1 MYGALPKN
9 ERTFSVELEG
19 DTTGIT
25 YKGEFTVKCVLNMS
39 GKHSLELEK
48 TRLMADYANPSA
60 GLAGIAI
67 SLATI
72 RAKVVEGPDWWKKS
86 DAGATI
92 LDENVIF
99 KIFDECVKI
108 ENAWR
113 ADLKKKGEEAQKGN
127 EPTGT

>member
-9 ERTFSVELEG
+9 ERTFTIEMDGE
-19 DTTGIT
+19 TTGIK
-25 YKGEFTVKCVLNMS
+25 YKGEFTAKCVLNMS

-72 RAKVVEGPDWWKKS
+72 RAKVVSGPDWWTKS
-86 DAGATI
+86 DGGANI

-99 KIFDECVKI
+99 KIFDECVKMEI
-108 ENAWR
+108 DWR
-113 ADLKKKGEEAQKGN
+113 SDLKKKGDEAQKGN
-127 EPTGT
+127 DQTET